1 MTDTYQFH
9 TVQTAAEMLSSFL
22 VFSSISLLSLR
33 PIQSK
38 TGDRPDL
45 WKYHYEMSIS
55 EGLNAVLRP
64 DVLAQ

>member
-1 MTDTYQFH
+1 MTDTYHFH
-9 TVQTAAEMLSSFL
+9 TIQTAAEMLSSFL
-22 VFSSISLLSLR
+22 GFSSISLLSLR

-45 WKYHYEMSIS
+45 WKDHYKMSIS
-55 EGLNAVLRP
+55 EELNAFLRS